1 MLLPGLA
8 VQEEMVDLVA
18 MLVIPVMQGVLATLV
33 V

>member
-8 VQEEMVDLVA
+8 VQEEMVVLEATVGNQG
-18 MLVIPVMQGVLATLV
+18 MQGVLATLV